1 MLAIKSTSSKGSE
14 KLYVQSALSM
24 DSPEKERQ
32 EKKSLYYIDDSFRKI
47 VITKNG
53 LLASRDEKGVETIDL
68 FDFLLGV

>member
-1 MLAIKSTSSKGSE
+1 
-14 KLYVQSALSM
+14 M

-68 FDFLLGV
+68 FDFLLEA